1 MRVLFDQGT
10 PVPLRRLLTSH
21 EVTTAHERGWSQLKN
36 GELLDSAEK
45 EGFAVLVTT
54 DANLKFQQNLAWRR
68 LAIVVLT
75 TTSWPRI
82 QRVASAVVAAVDG
95 AAPGTYVEVEV
106 PCEEEAMKRLPMKP
120 LLVSVLATAFAI
132 PMTYVSS

>member
-1 MRVLFDQGT
+1 M
-10 PVPLRRLLTSH
+10 LTQH
-21 EVTTAHERGWSQLKN
+21 EVVTAHERGWSQLKN

-54 DANLKFQQNLAWRR
+54 DANLKYQQNLTSRK

-82 QRVASAVVAAVDG
+82 QRVADAVVAAVDG
-95 AAPGTYVEVEV
+95 AASGSYFEVE
-106 PCEEEAMKRLPMKP
+106 
-120 LLVSVLATAFAI
+120 I
-132 PMTYVSS
+132 P

>member
-1 MRVLFDQGT
+1 VRVLFDQGT
-10 PVPLRRLLTSH
+10 PVPLRRLLTQH
-21 EVTTAHERGWSQLKN
+21 EVATAHERGWSQLKN

-54 DANLKFQQNLAWRR
+54 DANLKYQQNLTSRK

-82 QRVASAVVAAVDG
+82 QRVADAVVAAVDG
-95 AAPGTYVEVEV
+95 ATAGGYIEVEV
-106 PCEEEAMKRLPMKP
+106 P
-120 LLVSVLATAFAI
+120 
-132 PMTYVSS
+132 

>member
-1 MRVLFDQGT
+1 M
-10 PVPLRRLLTSH
+10 LTQH
-21 EVTTAHERGWSQLKN
+21 EVVTAHERGWSQLKN

-54 DANLKFQQNLAWRR
+54 DANLKYQQNLSSRR

-82 QRVASAVVAAVDG
+82 QHVAVAVVAAVDG
-95 AAPGTYVEVEV
+95 ATTGSYVEVE
-106 PCEEEAMKRLPMKP
+106 
-120 LLVSVLATAFAI
+120 I
-132 PMTYVSS
+132 P